1 MYRIGGDEFAV
12 IAQEVDY
19 ENVDELMEEIKKRN
33 DENALAGE
41 VTVAC
46 GMKKHER
53 EIDVASVFK
62 KADDL
67 MYQDKRNKKTC

>member
-1 MYRIGGDEFAV
+1 
-12 IAQEVDY
+12 
-19 ENVDELMEEIKKRN
+19 
-33 DENALAGE
+33 
-41 VTVAC
+41 
-46 GMKKHER
+46 MKKHER